1 MNPVQI
7 TTFNTLE
14 VVLLNMLSQKSA
26 VSLDGLKEYGCK
38 IREGFNKSP
47 VIEKLMISLLIIMP
61 LGLITLAV
69 ESAVSGYM
77 IPLSLLFI
85 APIGTYLV
93 VLTVNTFLYPDYDES
108 NSYDI
113 QTPDK
118 FDISREESEGLIV
131 RDEKLKD
138 IREKYPAVKDYVLC
152 EIKEIYTYQN
162 NKEKLHIIV
171 DMPFGGSNEWTFDYP
186 YNWSNCEFKDFA
198 ENLGYNKNNF
208 YDMTG
213 EYVFIKDKNETLSI
227 IMNDPKD
234 IINNKIEDNEW
245 SKNDINVDEF
255 EQALDTE
262 IENLA
267 SKDEIIVED
276 TGLDLV
282 DDVR

>member
-1 MNPVQI
+1 MKPVQI
-7 TTFNTLE
+7 ATFNTLE
-14 VVLLNMLSQKSA
+14 AVLLNMLSQKTA

-38 IREGFNKSP
+38 IREGFNESS

-61 LGLITLAV
+61 LGLITLTV
-69 ESAVSGYM
+69 ESAVSGY
-77 IPLSLLFI
+77 ISPLHLLFI

-93 VLTVNTFLYPDYDES
+93 VLTANTFLYPDYDES

-118 FDISREESEGLIV
+118 FDLSREESEGLIV

-152 EIKEIYTYQN
+152 KIEEIYTYQN

-198 ENLGYNKNNF
+198 ENLGYNKDNF

-245 SKNDINVDEF
+245 SKNDINVDQF

-276 TGLDLV
+276 AGVDLV